1 MEIYERYASLF
12 LHSNATFLCERAHAE
27 VRTAASL
34 EALASC
40 YLRQGAA
47 KRAYAVLCGCA
58 SSANGRYLLAVACYK
73 LDKLA
78 EAETALLPDRAA
90 RAAGPKA
97 SRDLLLGP
105 GSPVPHGAAGLHL
118 LGVVCQHTHRRDH
131 AVEYYRLALRL
142 DALMW
147 VSFDALCQLGAS
159 VDADAAFD
167 DHAPHA
173 LRDRPAK
180 RLRGQLSVVAGRG
193 RRRRRRPRA
202 RSRRGRSTW
211 ARRTSAA
218 PAARIPSSRARS
230 RRSTRRT
237 PWPTRPRRRR
247 RSPRRPSPRR

>member
-78 EAETALLPDRAA
+78 EAEAALLPDRAA

-142 DALMW
+142 DLREDGADLKTCRQAGHGLKECKEAGFFGTGP
-147 VSFDALCQLGAS
+147 VSELLC
-159 VDADAAFD
+159 
-167 DHAPHA
+167 
-173 LRDRPAK
+173 K
-180 RLRGQLSVVAGRG
+180 RIM
-193 RRRRRRPRA
+193 
-202 RSRRGRSTW
+202 T
-211 ARRTSAA
+211 
-218 PAARIPSSRARS
+218 
-230 RRSTRRT
+230 
-237 PWPTRPRRRR
+237 
-247 RSPRRPSPRR
+247 